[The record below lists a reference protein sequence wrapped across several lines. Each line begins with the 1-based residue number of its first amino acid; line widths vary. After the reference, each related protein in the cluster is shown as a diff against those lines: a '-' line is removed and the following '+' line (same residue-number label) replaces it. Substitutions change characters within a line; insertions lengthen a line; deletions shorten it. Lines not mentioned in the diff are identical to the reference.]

1 MHNAEESTEDTTN
14 NNGSSIAIYTK
25 RWFLLAA
32 LCIVA
37 TLNIF
42 LSKSFSTAN
51 EILGVYF
58 QVSLA
63 QLD

>member
-1 MHNAEESTEDTTN
+1 LEFKQKGVFHA
-14 NNGSSIAIYTK
+14 
-25 RWFLLAA
+25 F
-32 LCIVA
+32 CIFTV
-37 TLNIF
+37 LNQF

-51 EILGVYF
+51 GILGVYF